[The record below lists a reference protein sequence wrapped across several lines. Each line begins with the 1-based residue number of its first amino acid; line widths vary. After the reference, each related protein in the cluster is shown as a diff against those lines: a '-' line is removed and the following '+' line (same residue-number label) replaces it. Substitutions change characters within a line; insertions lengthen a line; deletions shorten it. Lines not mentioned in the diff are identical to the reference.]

1 MNDYKKARE
10 DVANFLGIESS
21 YLSFILYKK
30 GEKNLYSSFEIPKKN
45 GDNREIHAPKDD
57 LKLIQKKL
65 SFKLNEI
72 HKRYLEKNGI
82 KQVISYGFE
91 KKKGIIKNALVHK
104 HKKYVLNMDISN
116 FFPSF
121 HFGRVQGYFYKSKE
135 FNFSKEMS
143 VVLAQLACYQGSL
156 PQGAPSSPVIS
167 NLIFNIVDLRIL
179 ELVKKYKLNY
189 TRYVDDL
196 SFSTN
201 NKIFGDNYEKFV
213 YELTEL
219 LEKNKFYINKKKTR
233 LIYHNSRQEVTGLT
247 VNDRVNANNKF
258 IKDTRAMLN
267 QLYTKNHFFI
277 NDKEKEGDINQLEG
291 RLSFINQLD
300 RSNNISDCKIRKRKL
315 NKNYI
320 TGLNAREKQYQYFL
334 FYKYFYYPSKP
345 TIVTEGKTDILHV
358 KASLMKYYDKYPNLI
373 TKHNSG
379 KFEFKVNFLH
389 KTKRLSYFLGL
400 SVDGADTMKNIW
412 NFYTG
417 NHSYYNIYEYL
428 NKKTPQELS
437 DRINPVILL
446 FDNEQKTK
454 RPLKEFLNHTD
465 TVLEQ
470 GMISK
475 NLLANL
481 YLQTIPLIGTSEECE
496 IEDLYLK
503 ELLDTPIDGK
513 KFCKNAKDNS
523 KDYVGKH
530 IFSLYVIKHYKE
542 INFKNFISLLDSIND
557 ICTSIKESND
567 TLV

>member
-1 MNDYKKARE
+1 MNDYIKARE
-10 DVANFLGIESS
+10 DVANFLGIKSN

-30 GEKNLYSSFEIPKKN
+30 GINNLYTSFEIPKKN
-45 GDNREIHAPKDD
+45 GDNREINAPRDD
-57 LKLIQKKL
+57 LKQIQKQL
-65 SFKLNEI
+65 SIKLNEI

-82 KQVISYGFE
+82 KQIISYGFE
-91 KKKGIIKNALVHK
+91 KEKGIIKNALVHK

-121 HFGRVQGYFYKSKE
+121 HFGRVQDYFYKSKE

-143 VVLAQLACYQGSL
+143 VVIAQLACYQGRL

-179 ELVKKYKLNY
+179 ELAKKYKLNY

-201 NKIFGDNYEKFV
+201 DKNFGVNYEEFIC
-213 YELTEL
+213 ELTEL

-233 LIYHNSRQEVTGLT
+233 LVYQNSRQEVTGLT
-247 VNDRVNANNKF
+247 VNDRINANNKF

-267 QLYTKNHFFI
+267 LLYKKNQFFI
-277 NDKEKEGDINQLEG
+277 NNKIGDINQLEG

-300 RSNNISDCKIRKRKL
+300 RSNNISDYKIRKRKL

-320 TGLNAREKQYQYFL
+320 SGLNAREKQYQYFL
-334 FYKYFYYPSKP
+334 FYKYFFYPSKP

-358 KASLMKYYDKYPNLI
+358 KASLMKYYNKYPNLI

-389 KTKRLSYFLGL
+389 KTKRLSYLLGI

-417 NHSYYNIYEYL
+417 NHGYYNIYEYL
-428 NKKTPQELS
+428 NKKNPQELS

-475 NLLANL
+475 KLLANL
-481 YLQTIPLIGTSEECE
+481 YLQTIPIIGKSEECE

-542 INFKNFISLLDSIND
+542 IEFNNFISLLDSIND
-557 ICTSIKESND
+557 ICASIK
-567 TLV
+567 

>member
-1 MNDYKKARE
+1 MNDYIKARE
-10 DVANFLGIESS
+10 DVANFLGIKSN

-30 GEKNLYSSFEIPKKN
+30 GINNLYTSFEIPKKN
-45 GDNREIHAPKDD
+45 GDNREINAPRDD
-57 LKLIQKKL
+57 LKQIQKQL
-65 SFKLNEI
+65 SIKLNEI

-82 KQVISYGFE
+82 KQIISYGFE
-91 KKKGIIKNALVHK
+91 KEKGIIKNALVHK

-143 VVLAQLACYQGSL
+143 VVIAQLACCQGRL

-179 ELVKKYKLNY
+179 ELAKKYKLNY

-201 NKIFGDNYEKFV
+201 DKNFGVNYEEFIC
-213 YELTEL
+213 ELTEL

-233 LIYHNSRQEVTGLT
+233 LVYQNSRQEVTGLT
-247 VNDRVNANNKF
+247 VNDRINANNKF

-267 QLYTKNHFFI
+267 LLYKKNQFFI
-277 NDKEKEGDINQLEG
+277 NNKIGDINQLEG

-300 RSNNISDCKIRKRKL
+300 RSNNISDYKIRKRKL

-320 TGLNAREKQYQYFL
+320 SGLNAREKQYQYFL
-334 FYKYFYYPSKP
+334 FYKYFFYPSKP

-358 KASLMKYYDKYPNLI
+358 KASLMKYYNKYPNLI

-389 KTKRLSYFLGL
+389 KTKRLSYLLGI

-417 NHSYYNIYEYL
+417 NHGYYNIYEYL
-428 NKKTPQELS
+428 NKKNPQELS

-475 NLLANL
+475 KLLANL
-481 YLQTIPLIGTSEECE
+481 YLQTIPIIGKSEECE

-542 INFKNFISLLDSIND
+542 IEFNNFISLLDSIND
-557 ICTSIKESND
+557 ICASIK
-567 TLV
+567 

>member
-1 MNDYKKARE
+1 MNDYIKARE
-10 DVANFLGIESS
+10 DVANFLGIKSN

-30 GEKNLYSSFEIPKKN
+30 GINNLYTSFEIPKKN
-45 GDNREIHAPKDD
+45 GDNREINAPRDD
-57 LKLIQKKL
+57 LKQIQKQL
-65 SFKLNEI
+65 SIKLNEI

-82 KQVISYGFE
+82 KQIISYGFE
-91 KKKGIIKNALVHK
+91 KEKGIIKNALVHK

-121 HFGRVQGYFYKSKE
+121 HFGRVQDYFYKSKE

-143 VVLAQLACYQGSL
+143 VVIAQLACYQGRL

-179 ELVKKYKLNY
+179 ELAKKYKLNY

-201 NKIFGDNYEKFV
+201 DKNFGVNYEEFIC
-213 YELTEL
+213 ELTEL

-233 LIYHNSRQEVTGLT
+233 LVYQNSRQEVTGLT
-247 VNDRVNANNKF
+247 VNDRINANNKF

-267 QLYTKNHFFI
+267 LLYKKNQFFI
-277 NDKEKEGDINQLEG
+277 NNKIGDINQLEG

-300 RSNNISDCKIRKRKL
+300 RSNNISDYKIRKRKL

-320 TGLNAREKQYQYFL
+320 SGLNAREKQYQYFL
-334 FYKYFYYPSKP
+334 FYKYFFYPSKP

-358 KASLMKYYDKYPNLI
+358 KASLMKYYNKYPNLI

-389 KTKRLSYFLGL
+389 KTKRLSYLLGI

-417 NHSYYNIYEYL
+417 NHGYYNIYEYL
-428 NKKTPQELS
+428 NKKNPQELS

-475 NLLANL
+475 KLLANL
-481 YLQTIPLIGTSEECE
+481 YLQTIPIIGKSEECE
-496 IEDLYLK
+496 IEDFYLK

-542 INFKNFISLLDSIND
+542 IEFNNFISLLDSIND
-557 ICTSIKESND
+557 ICASIK
-567 TLV
+567 

>member
-1 MNDYKKARE
+1 MNDYIKARE
-10 DVANFLGIESS
+10 DVANFLGIKSN

-30 GEKNLYSSFEIPKKN
+30 GINNLYTSFEIPKKN
-45 GDNREIHAPKDD
+45 GDNREINAPRDD
-57 LKLIQKKL
+57 LKQIQKQL
-65 SFKLNEI
+65 SIKLNEI

-82 KQVISYGFE
+82 KQIISYGFE
-91 KKKGIIKNALVHK
+91 KEKGIIKNALVHK

-143 VVLAQLACYQGSL
+143 VVIAQLACYQGRL

-179 ELVKKYKLNY
+179 ELAKKYKLNY

-201 NKIFGDNYEKFV
+201 DKNFGVNYEEFIC
-213 YELTEL
+213 ELTEL

-233 LIYHNSRQEVTGLT
+233 LVYQNSRQEVTGLT
-247 VNDRVNANNKF
+247 VNDRINANNKF

-267 QLYTKNHFFI
+267 LLYKKNQFFI
-277 NDKEKEGDINQLEG
+277 NNKIGDINQLEG

-300 RSNNISDCKIRKRKL
+300 RSNNISDYKIRKRTL
-315 NKNYI
+315 NKHYI
-320 TGLNAREKQYQYFL
+320 SGLNAREKQYQYFL
-334 FYKYFYYPSKP
+334 FYKYFFYPSKP

-358 KASLMKYYDKYPNLI
+358 KASLMKYYNKYPNLI

-389 KTKRLSYFLGL
+389 KTKRLSYLLGI

-417 NHSYYNIYEYL
+417 NHGYYNIYEYL
-428 NKKTPQELS
+428 NKKNPQELS

-475 NLLANL
+475 KLLANL
-481 YLQTIPLIGTSEECE
+481 YLQTIPIIGKSEECE

-542 INFKNFISLLDSIND
+542 IEFNNFISLLDSIND
-557 ICTSIKESND
+557 ICASIK
-567 TLV
+567 

>member
-1 MNDYKKARE
+1 MNDYIKARE
-10 DVANFLGIESS
+10 DVANFLGIKSN

-30 GEKNLYSSFEIPKKN
+30 GINNLYTSFEIPKKN
-45 GDNREIHAPKDD
+45 GDNREINAPRDD
-57 LKLIQKKL
+57 LKQIQKQL
-65 SFKLNEI
+65 SIKLNEI

-82 KQVISYGFE
+82 KQIISYGFE
-91 KKKGIIKNALVHK
+91 KEKGIIKNALVHK

-143 VVLAQLACYQGSL
+143 VVIAQLACYQGRL

-179 ELVKKYKLNY
+179 ELAKKYKLNY

-201 NKIFGDNYEKFV
+201 DKNFGVNYEEFIC
-213 YELTEL
+213 ELTEL

-233 LIYHNSRQEVTGLT
+233 LVYQNSRQEVTGLT
-247 VNDRVNANNKF
+247 VNDRINANNKF

-267 QLYTKNHFFI
+267 LLYKKNQFFI
-277 NDKEKEGDINQLEG
+277 NNKIGDINQLEG

-300 RSNNISDCKIRKRKL
+300 RSNNISDYKIRKRKL

-320 TGLNAREKQYQYFL
+320 SGLNAREKQYQYFL
-334 FYKYFYYPSKP
+334 FYKYFFYPSKP

-358 KASLMKYYDKYPNLI
+358 KASLMKYYNKYPNLI

-389 KTKRLSYFLGL
+389 KTKRLSYLLGI

-417 NHSYYNIYEYL
+417 NHGYYNIYEYL
-428 NKKTPQELS
+428 NKKNPQELS

-475 NLLANL
+475 KLLANL
-481 YLQTIPLIGTSEECE
+481 YLQTIPIIGKSEECE

-542 INFKNFISLLDSIND
+542 IEFNNFISLLDSIND
-557 ICTSIKESND
+557 ICASIK
-567 TLV
+567 

>member
-10 DVANFLGIESS
+10 DVAFFLYNKKDKSN

-30 GEKNLYSSFEIPKKN
+30 GINNLYSSFNIPKKN
-45 GDNREIHAPKDD
+45 GENREIDAPKDD
-57 LKLIQKKL
+57 LKKIQKLL
-65 SFKLNEI
+65 SIKLNEI
-72 HKRYLEKNGI
+72 HKKYLVKNGI

-91 KKKGIIKNALVHK
+91 KEKGIIKNALVHK

-121 HFGRVQGYFYKSKE
+121 HFGRVQGYFSKSKE

-143 VVLAQLACYQGSL
+143 VVLAQLACYKGRL
-156 PQGAPSSPVIS
+156 PQGAPSSPIIS
-167 NLIFNIVDLRIL
+167 SLIFNIVDLRIL
-179 ELVKKYKLNY
+179 ELTKKYKLNY

-201 NKIFGDNYEKFV
+201 DKNFGANCEKFIF
-213 YELTEL
+213 ELTEL

-233 LIYHNSRQEVTGLT
+233 LVYQNSRQEVTGLT
-247 VNDRVNANNKF
+247 VNDRVNANKKF
-258 IKDTRAMLN
+258 IKDTRVMLN
-267 QLYTKNHFFI
+267 HLYKENHFFI
-277 NDKEKEGDINQLEG
+277 IINDKKIDGDINQLEG

-300 RSNNISDCKIRKRKL
+300 RSNNISDYKIRKRKL

-320 TGLNAREKQYQYFL
+320 SGLNAREKQYQYFL
-334 FYKYFYYPSKP
+334 FYKYFFYPSKP

-389 KTKRLSYFLGL
+389 KTKRLSYFLGI

-417 NHSYYNIYEYL
+417 NHGYYNIYEYL

-437 DRINPVILL
+437 DKINPVILL

-481 YLQTIPLIGTSEECE
+481 YLQTIPLIGKSEECE

-513 KFCKNAKDNS
+513 KFCKNAKYNS

-542 INFKNFISLLDSIND
+542 IEFNNFISLLDSIND
-557 ICTSIKESND
+557 ICASIK
-567 TLV
+567 

>member
-1 MNDYKKARE
+1 MNDYIKARE
-10 DVANFLGIESS
+10 DVANFLGIKSNYS
-21 YLSFILYKK
+21 SFILYKK
-30 GEKNLYSSFEIPKKN
+30 GINNLYTSFEIPKKN
-45 GDNREIHAPKDD
+45 GDNREINAPRDD
-57 LKLIQKKL
+57 LKQIQKQL
-65 SFKLNEI
+65 SIKLNEI

-82 KQVISYGFE
+82 KQIISYGFE
-91 KKKGIIKNALVHK
+91 KEKGIIKNALVHK

-143 VVLAQLACYQGSL
+143 VVIAQLACYQGRL

-179 ELVKKYKLNY
+179 ELAKKYKLNY

-201 NKIFGDNYEKFV
+201 DKNFGVNYEEFIC
-213 YELTEL
+213 ELTEL

-233 LIYHNSRQEVTGLT
+233 LVYQNSRQEVTGLT
-247 VNDRVNANNKF
+247 VNDRINANNKF

-267 QLYTKNHFFI
+267 LLYKKNQFFI
-277 NDKEKEGDINQLEG
+277 NNKIGDINQLEG

-300 RSNNISDCKIRKRKL
+300 RSNNISDYKIRKRKL

-320 TGLNAREKQYQYFL
+320 SGLNAREKQYQYFL
-334 FYKYFYYPSKP
+334 FYKYFFYPSKP

-358 KASLMKYYDKYPNLI
+358 KASLMKYYNKYPNLI

-389 KTKRLSYFLGL
+389 KTKRLSYLLGI

-417 NHSYYNIYEYL
+417 NHGYYNIYEYL
-428 NKKTPQELS
+428 NKKNPQELS

-475 NLLANL
+475 KLLANL
-481 YLQTIPLIGTSEECE
+481 YLQTIPIIGKSEECE

-542 INFKNFISLLDSIND
+542 IEFNNFISLLDSIND
-557 ICTSIKESND
+557 ICASIK
-567 TLV
+567 

>member
-1 MNDYKKARE
+1 MNDYIKARE
-10 DVANFLGIESS
+10 DVANFLGIKSN

-30 GEKNLYSSFEIPKKN
+30 GINNLYTSFEIPKKN
-45 GDNREIHAPKDD
+45 GDNREINAPRDD
-57 LKLIQKKL
+57 LKQIQKQL
-65 SFKLNEI
+65 SIKLNEI

-82 KQVISYGFE
+82 KQIISYGFE
-91 KKKGIIKNALVHK
+91 KEKGIIKNALVHK

-143 VVLAQLACYQGSL
+143 VVIAQLACYQGRL

-179 ELVKKYKLNY
+179 ELAKKYKLNY

-201 NKIFGDNYEKFV
+201 DKNFGVNYEEFIC
-213 YELTEL
+213 ELTEL

-233 LIYHNSRQEVTGLT
+233 LVYQNSRQEVTGLT
-247 VNDRVNANNKF
+247 VNDRINANNKF

-267 QLYTKNHFFI
+267 LLYKKNQFFI
-277 NDKEKEGDINQLEG
+277 NNKIGDINQLEG

-300 RSNNISDCKIRKRKL
+300 RSNNISDYKIRKRKL

-320 TGLNAREKQYQYFL
+320 SGLNAREKQYQYF
-334 FYKYFYYPSKP
+334 FYPSKP

-358 KASLMKYYDKYPNLI
+358 KASLMKYYNKYPNLI

-389 KTKRLSYFLGL
+389 KTKRLSYLLGI

-417 NHSYYNIYEYL
+417 NHGYYNIYEYL
-428 NKKTPQELS
+428 NKKNPQELS

-475 NLLANL
+475 KLLANL
-481 YLQTIPLIGTSEECE
+481 YLQTIPIIGKSEECE

-542 INFKNFISLLDSIND
+542 IEFNNFISLLDSIND
-557 ICTSIKESND
+557 ICASIK
-567 TLV
+567 

>member
-1 MNDYKKARE
+1 MNDYIKARE
-10 DVANFLGIESS
+10 DVANFLGIKSN

-30 GEKNLYSSFEIPKKN
+30 GINNLYTSFEIPKKN
-45 GDNREIHAPKDD
+45 GDNREINAPRDD
-57 LKLIQKKL
+57 LKQIQKQL
-65 SFKLNEI
+65 SIKLNEI

-82 KQVISYGFE
+82 KQIISYGFE
-91 KKKGIIKNALVHK
+91 KEKGIIKNALVHK

-143 VVLAQLACYQGSL
+143 VVIAQLACYQGRL

-179 ELVKKYKLNY
+179 ELAKKYKLNY

-201 NKIFGDNYEKFV
+201 DKNFGVNYEEFIC
-213 YELTEL
+213 ELTEL

-233 LIYHNSRQEVTGLT
+233 LVYQNSRQEVTGLT
-247 VNDRVNANNKF
+247 VNDRINANNKF

-267 QLYTKNHFFI
+267 LLYKKNQFFI
-277 NDKEKEGDINQLEG
+277 NNKIGDINQLEG
-291 RLSFINQLD
+291 RLSLINQLD
-300 RSNNISDCKIRKRKL
+300 RSNNISDYKIRKRKL

-320 TGLNAREKQYQYFL
+320 SGLNAREKQYQYFL
-334 FYKYFYYPSKP
+334 FYKYFFYPSKP

-358 KASLMKYYDKYPNLI
+358 KASLMKYYNKYPNLI

-389 KTKRLSYFLGL
+389 KTKRLSYLLGI

-417 NHSYYNIYEYL
+417 NHGYYNIYEYL
-428 NKKTPQELS
+428 NKKNPQELS

-475 NLLANL
+475 KLLANL
-481 YLQTIPLIGTSEECE
+481 YLQTIPIIGKSEECE

-542 INFKNFISLLDSIND
+542 IEFNNFISLLDSIND
-557 ICTSIKESND
+557 ICASIK
-567 TLV
+567 

>member
-10 DVANFLGIESS
+10 DVAIFLGIESS

-65 SFKLNEI
+65 SLKLNEI
-72 HKRYLEKNGI
+72 HKRYLEKKGI

-91 KKKGIIKNALVHK
+91 KEKGIIKNALVHK

-121 HFGRVQGYFYKSKE
+121 HFGRVKGYFYKSKE

-179 ELVKKYKLNY
+179 ELTKKYKLNY

-201 NKIFGDNYEKFV
+201 DKNFGANCEKFIF
-213 YELTEL
+213 ELTEL

-233 LIYHNSRQEVTGLT
+233 LVYQNSRQEVTGLT

-267 QLYTKNHFFI
+267 QLYKKNQFLI
-277 NDKEKEGDINQLEG
+277 NNKEGDINQLEG

-300 RSNNISDCKIRKRKL
+300 RSNNISDYKIKKRKL

-320 TGLNAREKQYQYFL
+320 SGLNAREKQYQYFL
-334 FYKYFYYPSKP
+334 FYKYFFYPSKP
-345 TIVTEGKTDILHV
+345 TIVTEGKTDILHI
-358 KASLMKYYDKYPNLI
+358 KASLMKYYDKYPKLI
-373 TKHNSG
+373 TMNEDG
-379 KFEFKVNFLH
+379 TFKFNINFLH
-389 KTKRLSYFLGL
+389 KTNRLKYFLGISL
-400 SVDGADTMKNIW
+400 DGADTMKNIW
-412 NFYTG
+412 NYYTG
-417 NHSYYNIYEYL
+417 KNSYFNIFEYI
-428 NKKTPQELS
+428 KKKCSTDSLS
-437 DRINPVILL
+437 KINPVILL
-446 FDNEQKTK
+446 FDNEQNTK
-454 RPLKEFLNHTD
+454 RPLNEFLKYTNIHLEPD
-465 TVLEQ
+465 T
-470 GMISK
+470 ISRK
-475 NLLANL
+475 LIANL
-481 YLQTIPLIGTSEECE
+481 FLQTIPLIDNSAECE

-503 ELLDTPIDGK
+503 ELLETPIYGK
-513 KFCKNAKDNS
+513 KFCKNADDDS
-523 KDYVGKH
+523 EEYVGKH

-542 INFKNFISLLDSIND
+542 INFNNFISLLDSIND
-557 ICTSIKESND
+557 ICASIK
-567 TLV
+567 

>member
-10 DVANFLGIESS
+10 DVANFLGIKPS
-21 YLSFILYKK
+21 YLSFILFIK
-30 GEKNLYSSFEIPKKN
+30 GEKNLYSSFKIPKKN
-45 GDNREIHAPKDD
+45 GDYREIHAPKDD
-57 LKLIQKKL
+57 LKLIQKQL
-65 SFKLNEI
+65 SIKLNEI
-72 HKRYLEKNGI
+72 HERYLKKNGI

-91 KKKGIIKNALVHK
+91 KEKGIIKNALVHK

-143 VVLAQLACYQGSL
+143 VVLAQLACYQGRL
-156 PQGAPSSPVIS
+156 PQGAPSSPIIS

-201 NKIFGDNYEKFV
+201 NKSFGDNYEKFV
-213 YELTEL
+213 CELTEL

-267 QLYTKNHFFI
+267 QLYKKNQFSI
-277 NDKEKEGDINQLEG
+277 NDKIGDINQLEG

-300 RSNNISDCKIRKRKL
+300 RFNNISEYKIRKRKL
-315 NKNYI
+315 NKNYLS
-320 TGLNAREKQYQYFL
+320 GLNAREKQYQYFL
-334 FYKYFYYPSKP
+334 FYKYFFRPSKP
-345 TIVTEGKTDILHV
+345 TIVTEGKTDILHI
-358 KASLMKYYDKYPNLI
+358 KASLMKYYDKYPKLI
-373 TKHNSG
+373 TKNEDG
-379 KFEFKVNFLH
+379 TFEFNINFLH
-389 KTKRLSYFLGL
+389 KTNRLKYFLGISL
-400 SVDGADTMKNIW
+400 DGADTMKNIW
-412 NFYTG
+412 NYYTG
-417 NHSYYNIYEYL
+417 KNSYFNIFDYI
-428 NKKTPQELS
+428 KKKCSTDSLS
-437 DRINPVILL
+437 NINPVILL

-454 RPLKEFLNHTD
+454 RPLNEFLKYTNIYLEPD
-465 TVLEQ
+465 T
-470 GMISK
+470 ISRK
-475 NLLANL
+475 LIANL
-481 YLQTIPLIGTSEECE
+481 FLQTIPLIDNSGECE

-503 ELLDTPIDGK
+503 ELLETPIYGK
-513 KFCKNAKDNS
+513 KFCKNADDDS
-523 KDYVGKH
+523 EEYVGKH

-542 INFKNFISLLDSIND
+542 IHFNNFIKLLDSIND
-557 ICTSIKESND
+557 ICASIKESND